1 MPIRRVGGRRVGG
14 VRRKYAQKIYRRYGA
29 RPAMRGALRS
39 MTSRPNVYSFKRKI
53 FYENLFIVNSGTPT
67 GYAFE
72 QKLNQL
78 PNYTDFTNLY
88 DQYLIKKIV
97 VKMIPK
103 ISQHNLA
110 TTTIGNADLPQLHS
124 VVDYDDAT
132 TPTSV
137 SQLVEYQSHKMTRGN
152 QIHTRVLVPK
162 IELTSDG
169 TANAPKS
176 YQWLDCDSPAVNHRG
191 LKFWFNAPQSTGCT
205 IYYDMLVTVYLS
217 CKNVL

>member
-14 VRRKYAQKIYRRYGA
+14 VRRKYAQRIYRRYGA

-39 MTSRPNVYSFKRKI
+39 MLTPPSTYDFKRKI
-53 FYENLFIVNSGTPT
+53 FYENLIIVNSGTPI
-67 GYAFE
+67 GYAF
-72 QKLNQL
+72 QQTLSQL
-78 PNYTDFTNLY
+78 PNFTDFTNLY
-88 DQYLIKKIV
+88 DQYMIKKVV

-103 ISQHNLA
+103 ISQHNLT
-110 TTTIGNADLPQLHS
+110 TTTIGNADLPQVHS
-124 VVDYDDAT
+124 VVDYDDGT

-152 QIHTRVLVPK
+152 KIHVRSFVPK
-162 IELTSDG
+162 IELTTDG

-176 YQWLDCDSPAVNHRG
+176 YQWIDCDSATVNHRG
-191 LKFWFNAPQSTGCT
+191 LKWWFNAPQSAGCT
-205 IYYDMLVTVYLS
+205 VYYDMLVSVYFS